1 MSAVLPEIR
10 MRSFDAS
17 LPMALLKAREAS
29 MRLFRPMLAEHGL
42 TEQQFR
48 VLRALASAETP
59 LEIGDIASRTLLLGP
74 SLARILAH
82 LKRTGL
88 VARRSVAHDQ
98 RRAEISLTTRGRR
111 LVAEIAPKSEALYAR
126 IEEHM
131 GGTKLQQ
138 LMRLLTQMA
147 ELDAGEAMEEAS

>member
-1 MSAVLPEIR
+1 
-10 MRSFDAS
+10 MRPFDAS

-59 LEIGDIASRTLLLGP
+59 LEIGEIASRTLLLGP

-82 LKRTGL
+82 LKHTGL

-98 RRAEISLTTRGRR
+98 RRVEISLTTRGRR
-111 LVAEIAPKSEALYAR
+111 LVAQIAPKSEALYAR

-138 LMRLLTQMA
+138 LMRLLAQMA
-147 ELDAGEAMEEAS
+147 ELDANESMEEAS